1 MQVMLDAGRG
11 TQEEVRRS
19 SQDKPCSKAG
29 VGVWTGLALRRQD
42 ASYAWWPT
50 KDMYTRRTQQR
61 KRRNGQLVLH
71 ECLSLK
77 DAERY
82 TNFSEFLDI

>member
-1 MQVMLDAGRG
+1 MLATHGGPPR
-11 TQEEVRRS
+11 THQE
-19 SQDKPCSKAG
+19 D
-29 VGVWTGLALRRQD
+29 
-42 ASYAWWPT
+42 
-50 KDMYTRRTQQR
+50 QQR